1 METVFFFLLGEEFLV
16 TEVLLFLDR
25 FFIVFCLLATDRF
38 DTELLERD
46 LFTIPLLEDDLLTLL
61 LRFTSLETELF
72 FFEIPREVFLLL
84 AELVFLFTASLR
96 LVLLAISPE
105 LDREVTLFLL
115 RLSALFT
122 AVFLRLGL

>member
-1 METVFFFLLGEEFLV
+1 M
-16 TEVLLFLDR
+16 
-25 FFIVFCLLATDRF
+25 
-38 DTELLERD
+38 
-46 LFTIPLLEDDLLTLL
+46 PLLEDDLLTLL

-84 AELVFLFTASLR
+84 TELVFLFATSLR

-105 LDREVTLFLL
+105 LDREATLFRL

-122 AVFLRLGL
+122 AVFLRF